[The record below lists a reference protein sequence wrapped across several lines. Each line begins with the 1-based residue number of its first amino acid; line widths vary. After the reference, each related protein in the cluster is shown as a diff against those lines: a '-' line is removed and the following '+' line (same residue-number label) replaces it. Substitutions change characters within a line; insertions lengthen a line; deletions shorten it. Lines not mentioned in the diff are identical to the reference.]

1 MDCKE
6 TQRPSRYSFSR
17 PRSRYG
23 CGPCKKL
30 RRKCSEERPSCARC
44 LELSLHCQY
53 TVKLSWGGRNFRKS
67 RFGQCLD
74 ISMTRTTTP
83 NTGFIYGVDGVNSL
97 VIASAGPDAS
107 EDSSAESD
115 QAQSPKVY
123 LANRHIKPDPPGI
136 PLRRYQELLTLD
148 MNPSD
153 RFLLDHFVK
162 LSSVF
167 LSSHDSI
174 CRRVLTELVPMSLQT
189 PHLMWSI
196 LALACRS
203 CLSSGLSSIMGA
215 DTETMMLQFSSS
227 SFRSLQQAIST
238 SPENDSLVP
247 TTLLLC
253 LGEIYGG
260 RTQSKSWIVHLKGA
274 RALMAVRDWSISEVA
289 NDQRE
294 SSLLWGNL
302 FLSITIQASLCSNLW
317 GHDWLRTEMLT
328 TSGEHFVDELLA
340 FSTELI
346 PILLSIGQLEQQP
359 RQSRVPHG
367 EDLLRKLNAMIERHE
382 RDPPPLR
389 RALHASTPEV
399 EAHQFALSSAAYHY
413 ATQIHIYRRLL
424 DRPSESSGQRSQYP
438 SLRGADGQR
447 RRRSSV
453 DHYGDAVIYGRVRGP

>member
-1 MDCKE
+1 
-6 TQRPSRYSFSR
+6 
-17 PRSRYG
+17 
-23 CGPCKKL
+23 
-30 RRKCSEERPSCARC
+30 
-44 LELSLHCQY
+44 
-53 TVKLSWGGRNFRKS
+53 
-67 RFGQCLD
+67 
-74 ISMTRTTTP
+74 MTRTTTP

-136 PLRRYQELLTLD
+136 PLRRYQELLPLD

-167 LSSHDSI
+167 
-174 CRRVLTELVPMSLQT
+174 SLPTTT

-294 SSLLWGNL
+294 SSLLW
-302 FLSITIQASLCSNLW
+302 
-317 GHDWLRTEMLT
+317 EMLT

-424 DRPSESSGQRSQYP
+424 DRPSESTEVQASVHNILHCAEQMVKGEGGRPWITMVMPLFTAGCEAHSPESRAAASGYLQGLEQLIGAQNIHHARSVMEKSWDLKMFAKDSSLMVP
-438 SLRGADGQR
+438 SIWSHTAESD
-447 RRRSSV
+447 SSF
-453 DHYGDAVIYGRVRGP
+453 ITF